1 MGIATTM
8 AGTNG
13 AALRMRDRFEMFE
26 QLFEQ
31 SAQMRD
37 VKAIIQRVANS
48 DATVL
53 VLGESGV
60 GKEVVSRLL
69 HHRSARAGRPF
80 IKVNCAALPLE
91 LLESELFGHERGAFT
106 GAYQPKPG
114 KFELAHTGTIF
125 LDEIGEMPISVQAK
139 LLQVLQDGEFSR
151 LGGDRDVRVDARVI
165 AATNKSLAALVRRGL
180 FRADL
185 YYRLNVVSIYVP
197 PLRERRSEIPALA
210 EYFMETYG
218 GSGRVA
224 LSASTIERLMAYP
237 WPGNVRELENFV
249 RRAIMLG
256 SETVA
261 LDHLRGPSAELRDE
275 PQPEPPRPAPVSA
288 RELRG
293 TLGLREATRKAAEA
307 EERRLLTE
315 VLEQC
320 RWNRLTAARMLK
332 ISYKT
337 LLTKIKRY
345 RLAG

>member
-1 MGIATTM
+1 M
-8 AGTNG
+8 AGLNG
-13 AALRMRDRFEMFE
+13 AAVRMRDRFEMFE
-26 QLFEQ
+26 RLFEQ
-31 SAQMRD
+31 SPQMRD

-69 HHRSARAGRPF
+69 HHRSSRAGKPF

-197 PLRERRSEIPALA
+197 PLRERKVEIPSLVD
-210 EYFMETYG
+210 YFMECYG
-218 GSGRVA
+218 GGPKP
-224 LSASTIERLMAYP
+224 LSPETMERLMAYP

-249 RRAIMLG
+249 RRLIMLG
-256 SETVA
+256 SESVA
-261 LDHLRGPSAELRDE
+261 LDHLRGPSAAEPREE
-275 PQPEPPRPAPVSA
+275 PQPEPPRPGPVSA

-293 TLGLREATRKAAEA
+293 TIGLREATRRAAEA

-320 RWNRLTAARMLK
+320 RWNRLSAARTLK

-337 LLTKIKRY
+337 LLTKIKRH